1 MSKLIKATEETIAAA
16 RAKFE
21 EAVKLMKSDNGKLT
35 FTLDMGAVDRKA
47 TLYFTELAWLKMTGL
62 VSDFSSEV
70 GWHGVARR
78 GDDPE
83 KDEYI
88 VSDIMVYP
96 QEVTG
101 ATVTTDQT
109 EYNQWLFSF
118 DNDVFNHIRFQG
130 HSHVNMGVTPS
141 GTDLSLYSRI
151 LDMLGP
157 RDFYIFLIINKS
169 GQMTI
174 KIYDMA
180 KNILFETNDVE
191 VRPFS
196 KEIGLMDFIKQA
208 KEIVKTKA
216 YTTPTYS
223 GNYSGSYSGNYSG
236 GKYASDYYHTQTQDK
251 KEEKPA
257 VPAVTP
263 LPATSSSDKRMGK
276 RKGRRTQ
283 VQSKKVNNAADLVDD
298 YDDLDYPPDDFSP
311 T

>member
-47 TLYFTELAWLKMTGL
+47 TLYFTELAWLKMTEL
-62 VSDFSSEV
+62 VSDFNSEV

-236 GKYASDYYHTQTQDK
+236 SKYTSDYFSK
-251 KEEKPA
+251 KDEKQST
-257 VPAVTP
+257 PAVTP
-263 LPATSSSDKRMGK
+263 LPAASHSDKKMGK

-283 VQSKKVNNAADLVDD
+283 VQPRKVHNAVDLVDD